1 MILTILRLL
10 SGIWT
15 ALRLRSELA
24 LENLALR
31 QQLAVLHRQHRR
43 PRIRKS
49 DRVFWLLLSRFWG
62 NWKETLVIVRPE
74 TVLRWHRKRFA
85 SNWTR
90 LSRRNLPGR
99 PAKDREI
106 RELIQR
112 MAKSNPLW
120 GAPRVHGELL
130 KLGID
135 LSERTVSRWM
145 PRRRKPP
152 SQTWRAFLDNHV
164 GQLVSID
171 FFTVPTAT
179 FRVLFVLIVLA
190 HDRRRIVHFNVTE
203 HPTAEWTSQQIVEAF
218 CDGKSPRF
226 LIRDRDGVYGLT
238 FRERVKAHGI
248 EEVVI
253 APHSPWQTPYVERV
267 IGTLRRECFDHI
279 VVLGEAHLRRI
290 MRHYL
295 RYYHETRSHLA
306 LGKDAPVPRPVQPP
320 ERGKVI
326 EIPEAGGLHH
336 RYERR
341 AA

>member
-1 MILTILRLL
+1 MILTILRLF
-10 SGIWT
+10 SGIRT

-62 NWKETLVIVRPE
+62 NWKETLVI
-74 TVLRWHRKRFA
+74 
-85 SNWTR
+85 
-90 LSRRNLPGR
+90 
-99 PAKDREI
+99 
-106 RELIQR
+106 
-112 MAKSNPLW
+112 
-120 GAPRVHGELL
+120 
-130 KLGID
+130 
-135 LSERTVSRWM
+135 
-145 PRRRKPP
+145 
-152 SQTWRAFLDNHV
+152 
-164 GQLVSID
+164 
-171 FFTVPTAT
+171 
-179 FRVLFVLIVLA
+179 
-190 HDRRRIVHFNVTE
+190 
-203 HPTAEWTSQQIVEAF
+203 
-218 CDGKSPRF
+218 
-226 LIRDRDGVYGLT
+226 
-238 FRERVKAHGI
+238 
-248 EEVVI
+248 

-279 VVLGEAHLRRI
+279 VVLREAHLRRI

-320 ERGKVI
+320 EREKVI